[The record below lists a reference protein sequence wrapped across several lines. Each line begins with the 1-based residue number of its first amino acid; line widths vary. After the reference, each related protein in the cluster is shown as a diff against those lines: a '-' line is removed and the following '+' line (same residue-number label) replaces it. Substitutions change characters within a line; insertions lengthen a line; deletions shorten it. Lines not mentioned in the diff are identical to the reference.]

1 MALGYRHAA
10 GSTYTAIY
18 RGVHV
23 AFVRTVITRKGVSL
37 PSARGKEWV
46 GGPVVSVH
54 LRVHTE
60 GEVRQTRTGLIA
72 VIAIVPE

>member
-1 MALGYRHAA
+1 MALGCRHAA
-10 GSTYTAIY
+10 GSTYTAVY
-18 RGVHV
+18 RGVHI
-23 AFVRTVITRKGVSL
+23 ALVRTVVTRKSVSL
-37 PSARGKEWV
+37 PSARGKERV

-60 GEVRQTRTGLIA
+60 GEVRQTCTGLVA